1 MFNILNVSSE
11 GSINSQASE
20 APRKRA
26 RTDNQLLD
34 PPKFLPAFP
43 SVGQAPVIKF
53 SMFQEELWNPLYD
66 INHQQLTKL
75 KICVVADKGFNYS
88 NSDGCFVN
96 QKKNHFQISVNIEAN
111 DENPPK
117 FVKVNGVM
125 HPIKA
130 IKLAFCG
137 VKAEMLSSEIQIK
150 QSQTDRKPI
159 PHDPVILNI
168 HAREITKVT
177 VPRLHFSETT
187 LNNQRKNNRPNPD
200 QKYFL
205 LVVRLLACTDE
216 GVALIQAQQ
225 SEKVIVRAT
234 NPGSFEPPE
243 SDVQWYR
250 NGGTLVCHGPVA
262 IGTDRTAAKLTVD
275 GDIYITGQM
284 TRPSD
289 IRLKEDIVEK
299 TSRDALEHLQQLRI
313 VDFRYK
319 PEIAELWGLSEEQRR
334 RTGLIAQELQA
345 VIPDAV
351 RDIGTHLTVDE
362 SRIFYETVL
371 AMQELCRLTGDLDT
385 KIDDKVEEISQRL
398 ARYARRKKLIGSIAS
413 NLSEQSYL
421 SYSRTSLASTAPSLA
436 KEGRERRKESL
447 CNSKLTQGT
456 IITLVV
462 VMAACLI
469 AMSALYVLDWH
480 NRNYGYHHLYPLNAT
495 PPTKL
500 GGSTEGVGHM
510 IYQID
515 HPYLPMLQP
524 DAPPLMATC
533 RSSHCHTYCCA
544 DRAKYNTG
552 NPMDTI
558 VTLGEHTKN
567 MIARSALNVTI
578 DNRYCIEQSC
588 NKKRGRF
595 NMYIPVSPYLPTL
608 PLEITVPK
616 GKLVNNCG
624 YLADFQHKYSTT
636 SRQNITDDTFELS
649 VGSYLQSAYR
659 FRVGFTTESCFSSED
674 HLHGGFEEYNLIFY
688 RTCAPPASVTDA
700 PSA

>member
-1 MFNILNVSSE
+1 
-11 GSINSQASE
+11 
-20 APRKRA
+20 
-26 RTDNQLLD
+26 
-34 PPKFLPAFP
+34 
-43 SVGQAPVIKF
+43 
-53 SMFQEELWNPLYD
+53 
-66 INHQQLTKL
+66 
-75 KICVVADKGFNYS
+75 
-88 NSDGCFVN
+88 
-96 QKKNHFQISVNIEAN
+96 
-111 DENPPK
+111 
-117 FVKVNGVM
+117 
-125 HPIKA
+125 
-130 IKLAFCG
+130 
-137 VKAEMLSSEIQIK
+137 
-150 QSQTDRKPI
+150 
-159 PHDPVILNI
+159 
-168 HAREITKVT
+168 
-177 VPRLHFSETT
+177 
-187 LNNQRKNNRPNPD
+187 
-200 QKYFL
+200 
-205 LVVRLLACTDE
+205 
-216 GVALIQAQQ
+216 
-225 SEKVIVRAT
+225 
-234 NPGSFEPPE
+234 
-243 SDVQWYR
+243 
-250 NGGTLVCHGPVA
+250 
-262 IGTDRTAAKLTVD
+262 
-275 GDIYITGQM
+275 M

-299 TSRDALEHLQQLRI
+299 PSRDALEHLQQLRI

-385 KIDDKVEEISQRL
+385 KIDDKTRTCRSQCHRQ
-398 ARYARRKKLIGSIAS
+398 
-413 NLSEQSYL
+413 E
-421 SYSRTSLASTAPSLA
+421 P
-436 KEGRERRKESL
+436 L

-480 NRNYGYHHLYPLNAT
+480 NRNYGYHHLYPPNAT
-495 PPTKL
+495 PPTKS

-524 DAPPLMATC
+524 DAPPLMSTC
-533 RSSHCHTYCCA
+533 RSTHCHTYCCA
-544 DRAKYNTG
+544 DRAVYHTTSEVNEVVERISINIHAQRGKSRIAQ
-552 NPMDTI
+552 MDTI
-558 VTLGEHTKN
+558 VTLGERTKN
-567 MIARSALNVTI
+567 MIARSAPNISLGKPLGTGVRILIPSLNVTI

-608 PLEITVPK
+608 PLEITFSVPK
-616 GKLVNNCG
+616 GKLINNCG
-624 YLADFQHKYSTT
+624 YLADFQHKYCAFQSDNFKAE
-636 SRQNITDDTFELS
+636 RLRNPVANQITDDTFELS

-688 RTCAPPASVTDA
+688 RTCAPPAGVTDA
-700 PSA
+700 PSV

>member
-1 MFNILNVSSE
+1 MHNAPSS
-11 GSINSQASE
+11 S
-20 APRKRA
+20 A
-26 RTDNQLLD
+26 R
-34 PPKFLPAFP
+34 F
-43 SVGQAPVIKF
+43 
-53 SMFQEELWNPLYD
+53 
-66 INHQQLTKL
+66 
-75 KICVVADKGFNYS
+75 VVNYS
-88 NSDGCFVN
+88 G
-96 QKKNHFQISVNIEAN
+96 
-111 DENPPK
+111 
-117 FVKVNGVM
+117 
-125 HPIKA
+125 
-130 IKLAFCG
+130 
-137 VKAEMLSSEIQIK
+137 
-150 QSQTDRKPI
+150 
-159 PHDPVILNI
+159 IL
-168 HAREITKVT
+168 K
-177 VPRLHFSETT
+177 
-187 LNNQRKNNRPNPD
+187 
-200 QKYFL
+200 
-205 LVVRLLACTDE
+205 
-216 GVALIQAQQ
+216 
-225 SEKVIVRAT
+225 AT

-275 GDIYITGQM
+275 GDVYITGQM

-299 TSRDALEHLQQLRI
+299 PSRDALEHLQQLRI

-413 NLSEQSYL
+413 NLSEQSSGIVSDNKSYL
-421 SYSRTSLASTAPSLA
+421 SYSRTSLASTSPSVA
-436 KEGRERRKESL
+436 KEGRERRKVVRRFCLLFSRLAYCGLLWTRAVNLQTRTCRSQCHRQEPL

-480 NRNYGYHHLYPLNAT
+480 NRNYGYHHLYPPNAT
-495 PPTKL
+495 PPTKS

-524 DAPPLMATC
+524 DAPPLMSTC
-533 RSSHCHTYCCA
+533 RSTHCHTYCCA
-544 DRAKYNTG
+544 DRAVYHTTNEV
-552 NPMDTI
+552 NEMDTI
-558 VTLGEHTKN
+558 VTLGERTKN
-567 MIARSALNVTI
+567 MIARSAPNISVGKPLGTGVRIMIPSLNVTI

-608 PLEITVPK
+608 PLEITFSVPK
-616 GKLVNNCG
+616 GKLINNCG
-624 YLADFQHKYSTT
+624 YLADFQHKYCAFQSDNFKAE
-636 SRQNITDDTFELS
+636 RLRNPVANQITDDTFELS

-688 RTCAPPASVTDA
+688 RTCAPPAGVTDA
-700 PSA
+700 PSV